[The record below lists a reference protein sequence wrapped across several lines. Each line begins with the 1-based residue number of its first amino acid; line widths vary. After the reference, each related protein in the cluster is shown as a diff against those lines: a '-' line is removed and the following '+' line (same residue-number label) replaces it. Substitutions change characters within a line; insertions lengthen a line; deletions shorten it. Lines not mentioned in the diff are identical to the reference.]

1 LSNWNSILSRDN
13 SKILGIINLSNDSF
27 TGDGVFNHDEGL
39 KKLLQSAKQND
50 INFID
55 IGCASSKPGFDSVTT
70 EEEIERLNYFINSNQ
85 ETFTFS
91 IDSFNPIVVQHAV
104 ENNFEIINDV
114 SGFLNEEMIQIAV
127 DSKLKIILVHRHP
140 KSESLH
146 QKMIYKDVVKEVKEH
161 LNSKI
166 KSLNKFGS

>member
-1 LSNWNSILSRDN
+1 MSNWNSILSRDN

-91 IDSFNPIVVQHAV
+91 IDSFNPIVVQ
-104 ENNFEIINDV
+104 
-114 SGFLNEEMIQIAV
+114 L
-127 DSKLKIILVHRHP
+127 
-140 KSESLH
+140 SLIH
-146 QKMIYKDVVKEVKEH
+146 I
-161 LNSKI
+161 
-166 KSLNKFGS
+166 